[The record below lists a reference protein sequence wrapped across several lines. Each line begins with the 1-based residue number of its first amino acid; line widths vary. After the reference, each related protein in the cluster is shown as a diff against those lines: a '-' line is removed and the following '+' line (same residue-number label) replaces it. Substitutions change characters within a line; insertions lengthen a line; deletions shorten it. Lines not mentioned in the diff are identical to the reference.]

1 MKTFIDEP
9 FVFPR
14 TGKVVK
20 NRSVLAAMTNKQSHS
35 NGTISS
41 TELKWLVR
49 RAKGSFGIITTAAI
63 HVSKDGQGWEGE
75 IGLFSDEHIKKLK
88 KLTSKI
94 RKYNSL
100 SFAQLFHGGQ
110 RAPQKITGKK
120 PISAS
125 VNKTQYS
132 SDGET
137 DSVNKQ
143 KIKQIIADFTSAALR
158 ASKSG
163 FDGIELHCAHGY
175 LLAQFLGI
183 KTNRRSDEYGG
194 SIVKRSKIIFE
205 IYKSIKKVVPESFIV
220 GIRISPEISDM
231 GIDLRDSI
239 SLVKHC
245 LKLDLDFIHISCW
258 DINARS
264 KKYIDSDLTLTE
276 WFTKSIKNLPPIIS
290 TGNIWNVNDVMTIL
304 DQGASLYGVGRAAIP
319 YPDFPKLLKEK
330 NFNPSQGPFTYEELR
345 KVDVGD
351 IFIDYLKSW
360 KGFIADEP

>member
-1 MKTFIDEP
+1 MKNSIDRP

-49 RAKGSFGIITTAAI
+49 RAKGGFGIITTAAI
-63 HVSKDGQGWEGE
+63 HVSKDGQGWDGE
-75 IGLFSDEHIKKLK
+75 IGLFSDDHIEKLK
-88 KLTSKI
+88 NLTSQI
-94 RKYNSL
+94 RKYDSL
-100 SFAQLFHGGQ
+100 SIAQLFHGGQ

-125 VNKTQYS
+125 INKTKYS

-137 DSVNKQ
+137 KSANKQ
-143 KIKQIIADFTSAALR
+143 EIKKIIKDFTHAALR

-163 FDGIELHCAHGY
+163 FDGVELHCAHGY
-175 LLAQFLGI
+175 LLAQFLGF

-194 SIVKRSKIIFE
+194 SIIERSKIIFE
-205 IYKSIKKVVPESFIV
+205 IYNSIKKIVPESFIV

-231 GIDLRDSI
+231 GIDLRDMI
-239 SLVKHC
+239 SLVNHL

-264 KKYIDSDLTLTE
+264 KKYKDSDLTLTE
-276 WFTKSIKNLPPIIS
+276 WFTRSVKNLPPIIS
-290 TGNIWNVNDVMTIL
+290 TGNIWTINDINKIL
-304 DQGASLYGVGRAAIP
+304 NQGASLYGVGRAAIP
-319 YPDFPKLLKEK
+319 YPDFPKLVQEES
-330 NFNPSQGPFTYEELR
+330 FNPSQGPFTYKELR
-345 KVDVGD
+345 NVDVGD
-351 IFIDYLKSW
+351 VFIDYLRAW
-360 KGFIADEP
+360 KGFITDES